1 VFKNCLKKVMTSP
14 RQYNHLK
21 QIMPLNYYTGY
32 DSTLEADLGVHSA
45 EMGLYLEP
53 VKSQGVHQ

>member
-1 VFKNCLKKVMTSP
+1 
-14 RQYNHLK
+14 
-21 QIMPLNYYTGY
+21 MPLNYYTGY

-53 VKSQGVHQ
+53 VKSQGVHQWSTYNGDRHLYLNTTI